1 MRYDNAP
8 ILGTIAEN
16 TRDVAANIDIYL
28 VSEKWYFFLQLR
40 LGPTDLRMVVPRKND
55 AIFLNLRQP
64 ILAVTER
71 ECKPKKRQRLLRH
84 ISQERDGQI
93 PSPLDTTA
101 PRDERADPDP
111 VECGERPQERLTKE
125 REKTSVVRCNIL
137 LWDDS
142 IF

>member
-1 MRYDNAP
+1 MLQFSELLLK
-8 ILGTIAEN
+8 ILEMLQLIS
-16 TRDVAANIDIYL
+16 IYL
-28 VSEKWYFFLQLR
+28 LSIGKMVLFLQLR

-101 PRDERADPDP
+101 PRDERADPDL
-111 VECGERPQERLTKE
+111 ECGERPQERLTKE

-137 LWDDS
+137 LWDDA